1 MTGRGVSRLT
11 VKKVLNHAD
20 ADVTAIYDRHSYDGE
35 KRQALE
41 VWGRFVAGLV
51 REGER
56 AAGDGDADTDGIA
69 VAATMPIEREPS
81 IVIDELRRAIG
92 TLDRERSSAREIC

>member
-20 ADVTAIYDRHSYDGE
+20 ADVTAIYDRHSYDVE

-41 VWGRFVAGLV
+41 VWGRFVASLV
-51 REGER
+51 RTEER
-56 AAGDGDADTDGIA
+56 QP
-69 VAATMPIEREPS
+69 ATVTPIRP
-81 IVIDELRRAIG
+81 A
-92 TLDRERSSAREIC
+92 